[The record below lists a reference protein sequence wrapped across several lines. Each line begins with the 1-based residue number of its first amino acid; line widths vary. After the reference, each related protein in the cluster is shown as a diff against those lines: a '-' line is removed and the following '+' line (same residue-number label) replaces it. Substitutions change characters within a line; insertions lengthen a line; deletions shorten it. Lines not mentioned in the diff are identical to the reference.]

1 MIAQDSENKIILRV
15 CKIPQ
20 LLSQDYLTLPS
31 KHKLII
37 DNMKKQW
44 VSILLTAIT
53 FAMGVATAGSA
64 QMAFIGALI
73 GAAASI
79 AGSVANG
86 VMSSKANSKA
96 EAKERE
102 REQMKRRY
110 LEQQLKEENED
121 YAANINERAMYR
133 YTAQYN
139 ANKLSDALREQLK
152 NSRNRQ
158 AVMGGTDEQIAAQM
172 ESNANAMSDYY
183 GQVEM
188 AEEERKKQLE
198 QEHKQRKRELNA
210 AAADVTDQALAHQ
223 ADYQRAKGQNIANAV
238 GQGISS
244 LGSIAA
250 GLDTQSI
257 KRGNTNQG
265 EWTVPDVSDK
275 IELGAKPI
283 KIDYQTTPA
292 EKLFPTNR
300 MSRAEGDEFLRAY
313 NENYNRL
320 FGKNHS

>member
-1 MIAQDSENKIILRV
+1 
-15 CKIPQ
+15 
-20 LLSQDYLTLPS
+20 
-31 KHKLII
+31 
-37 DNMKKQW
+37 MKKQW

-96 EAKERE
+96 EVKERE
-102 REQMKRRY
+102 REQMKRKY

-152 NSRNRQ
+152 NSRGRQ

-188 AEEERKKQLE
+188 AEEQYKKQLE

-238 GQGISS
+238 GSGINA

-250 GLDTQSI
+250 GLDTNSI
-257 KRGNTNQG
+257 KGGSGASVTTTGGKIGYDRSRWNGIIKDLLKKNKGIPTGKYGTSGTDNIYETGNKFDPNET
-265 EWTVPDVSDK
+265 
-275 IELGAKPI
+275 
-283 KIDYQTTPA
+283 
-292 EKLFPTNR
+292 
-300 MSRAEGDEFLRAY
+300 FLA
-313 NENYNRL
+313 
-320 FGKNHS
+320 